1 MEIMMRKTMFVLTC
15 GIAITLVGSWISAQP
30 GGQAKFTADDHIEIE
45 QLYQAYQRGVDGGPR
60 DASWVFTPDGEF
72 VAGRPVT
79 GEKALKEFYANVNK
93 SHQPKVR
100 RLLSNIIITP
110 TPTGADGSAYLFTI
124 DARDAAKPSMVAY
137 YGVYNDTFV
146 KTAAGWR
153 LKRRVYTQDWPEAGA
168 GARAK

>member
-1 MEIMMRKTMFVLTC
+1 MRRTRFVLMC
-15 GIAITLVGSWISAQP
+15 AIALILTASWIAAQSR
-30 GGQAKFTADDHIEIE
+30 GQAKFTADDHIEIE

-72 VAGRPVT
+72 VTGQTVS
-79 GEKALKEFYANVNK
+79 GEKALKEFYAKVNK

-110 TPTGADGSAYLFTI
+110 TPAGADGSAYLFTI
-124 DARDAAKPSMVAY
+124 DARDGAKPSMVAY

-146 KTAAGWR
+146 KTPAGWR

-168 GARAK
+168 GARAR